1 MPHDETQNMSLDA
14 YPMTASRVFDTP
26 LLIAQPK
33 LDVLLGVLS
42 NRIGFQAQAAEATEN
57 DPFASAKQSMVVS
70 EAKAMGLGVER
81 ADDGYFIVGERTA
94 VVPVI
99 GTLVHRGG
107 WMEAMSGIQSYQR
120 TQRALAGAL
129 ADRHVERIV
138 MEYDTPGGEVPGAFD
153 FADYVF
159 EARKH
164 KHITAVVNE
173 MAASGGYLLASAAHE
188 IVVPRTGRVGSIG
201 VVFAHIDRSK
211 ALDKAGTAVTFI
223 YAGDKKID
231 GNPTQPLPERVKAE
245 LQGEIDSAYELFVET
260 VARNTGLSTKAIR
273 ETQAGMYTGRKAVDA
288 GLAKRVNTFSNELQ
302 LSVSRSTGR
311 AVSTSLNQESSMSAA
326 KESAS
331 EVPIT
336 AAQVDA
342 ARAEGKNEG
351 IKAGA
356 TAERERIKT
365 ITTHADAAGRAEMAN
380 HLAFETDMAADAAVA
395 LLGKSPKV
403 AAGES
408 GKSALE
414 KAMAAAGNTGIS
426 ADVPGDKTEIVAPT
440 ISVDSIF
447 EARRKA
453 AGH

>member
-1 MPHDETQNMSLDA
+1 MPHDNAARVEFDA
-14 YPMTASRVFDTP
+14 YPMIASRVFDTP

-42 NRIGFQAQAAEATEN
+42 SRAGFQAQPVEN
-57 DPFASAKQSMVVS
+57 QEGYDGFASAKQSMVVA
-70 EAKAMGLGVER
+70 EAKAMGLSVER
-81 ADDGYFIVGERTA
+81 ADEGYFIVGDKVA

-99 GTLVHRGG
+99 GTLVHRSG
-107 WMEAMSGIQSYQR
+107 WLESMSGIQSYQR

-129 ADRHVERIV
+129 VDRHVERIV
-138 MEYDTPGGEVPGAFD
+138 MEYDTPGGEVAGAFD

-164 KHITAVVNE
+164 KHVTAVVNE

-211 ALDKAGTAVTFI
+211 AIEKAGLAVTYI

-245 LQGEIDSAYELFVET
+245 LKGEIDSAYELFVET

-273 ETQAGMYTGRKAVDA
+273 ETQAGMYTGRNAVDA

-311 AVSTSLNQESSMSAA
+311 SVSMSLPTTQ
-326 KESAS
+326 EVTMSA
-331 EVPIT
+331 EKDKAGEMTHT

-414 KAMAAAGNTGIS
+414 QAMAAAGDNGIS
-426 ADVPGDKTEIVAPT
+426 ADVPNGDGAQAASWDST
-440 ISVDSIF
+440 IQKF
-447 EARRKA
+447 GGK
-453 AGH
+453 

>member
-1 MPHDETQNMSLDA
+1 MQPDEQQNMTLNA
-14 YPMTASRVFDTP
+14 YPMIASRVFDTP

-33 LDVLLGVLS
+33 LDVLLAALAP
-42 NRIGFQAQAAEATEN
+42 RIGVEVPVAANTDAAFAAE
-57 DPFASAKQSMVVS
+57 KQSMVVA
-70 EAKAMGLGVER
+70 EAKAMGLSVER
-81 ADDGYFIVGERTA
+81 ADEGYFVVGERVA
-94 VVPVI
+94 VVPVL
-99 GTLVHRGG
+99 GTLVHRSG
-107 WMEAMSGIQSYQR
+107 WLEAMSGIQSYQR
-120 TQRALAGAL
+120 TQRALSGAL

-138 MEYDTPGGEVPGAFD
+138 MEYDTPGGEVAGAFD

-211 ALDKAGTAVTFI
+211 ALDKAGVAVTYV

-260 VARNTGLSTKAIR
+260 VARNTGLSTDAIR
-273 ETQAGMYTGRKAVDA
+273 KTQAGMYTGRKAVDA
-288 GLAKRVNTFSNELQ
+288 GLAKRVNTFTNELQ
-302 LSVSRSTGR
+302 LSVTRSGAR
-311 AVSTSLNQESSMSAA
+311 SASISSPVQEKSMSTEKDKAG
-326 KESAS
+326 EMTH
-331 EVPIT
+331 T

-351 IKAGA
+351 IKA
-356 TAERERIKT
+356 ERDRIKA
-365 ITTHADAAGRAEMAN
+365 IVMHADAAGRTEMAT
-380 HLAFETDMAADAAVA
+380 HLAFETDMPADQATA

-403 AAGES
+403 EAGTS

-414 KAMAAAGNTGIS
+414 KAMAVAGS
-426 ADVPGDKTEIVAPT
+426 ANITADAPAGGEQQVASWDST
-440 ISVDSIF
+440 IQKF
-447 EARRKA
+447 GGK
-453 AGH
+453 